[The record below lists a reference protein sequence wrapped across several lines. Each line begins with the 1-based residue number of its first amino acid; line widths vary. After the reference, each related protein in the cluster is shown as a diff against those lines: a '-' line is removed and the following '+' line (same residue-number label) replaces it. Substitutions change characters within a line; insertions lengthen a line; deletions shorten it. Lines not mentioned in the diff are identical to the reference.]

1 MQVERLN
8 DIIIRETE
16 ALKKL
21 LSLLEKQY
29 DLLIKNDIFGLEGIT
44 QELQLSNKEVAEIEV
59 ERRKEAA
66 GTSMSNVVQSFKDE
80 CLERNFRNIK
90 KQLSDIQLQKDTN
103 DMLIKQGLSF
113 STRMLNIL
121 NPDRNVKTYNSYG
134 KMKR

>member
-90 KQLSDIQLQKDTN
+90 KLLSDIQLQKDTN

>member
-8 DIIIRETE
+8 DIIIRESE

-21 LSLLEKQY
+21 LLLLDKQHG
-29 DLLIKNDIFGLEGIT
+29 LLVKNDIFGLEGIA
-44 QELQLSNKEVAEIEV
+44 QELQLTNKEVAEIEV

-80 CLERNFRNIK
+80 SLERNFRNIK
-90 KQLSDIQLQKDTN
+90 KLLSDIQLQKDTN
-103 DMLIKQGLSF
+103 DLLIKQGLGF

-121 NPDRNVKTYNSYG
+121 NPDRNIKTYNSYG